1 MPRIVI
7 ADTNVLI
14 NLAIADALPLL
25 AQVPDLRFV
34 VCADVLGELTDP
46 AQSAGVHASI
56 ANGALSVVA
65 FETTAELATYAALR
79 RIIGQGEAAALAL
92 AEHRGFAIASD
103 EKRVFRREATARLG
117 AGHIVTTA
125 DVFVAC
131 IRAGAITIE
140 HADEALRTLAANRF
154 TLPFTSFRD
163 VL

>member
-7 ADTNVLI
+7 ADTNILI

-25 AQVPDLRFV
+25 AQVPDTRFV
-34 VCADVLGELTDP
+34 VCAEVLGELTDP
-46 AQSAGVHASI
+46 AQTAGVHACI

-65 FETTAELATYAALR
+65 FETTADLATYAALR
-79 RIIGQGEAAALAL
+79 RIMGQGEAASLAL
-92 AEHRGFAIASD
+92 AEHRNFAIASD

-117 AGHIVTTA
+117 FDRIVTTV

-131 IRAGAITIE
+131 IRAEAITIE
-140 HADEALRTLAANRF
+140 NADAALRTLAANRF
-154 TLPFTSFRD
+154 TLPFASFRD

>member
-25 AQVPDLRFV
+25 AQVPDTRFV
-34 VCADVLGELTDP
+34 VCAEVLGELTDP
-46 AQSAGVHASI
+46 AQAAAVQSSLAK
-56 ANGALSVVA
+56 GALSVVG
-65 FETTAELATYAALR
+65 FEATEELATYAALR
-79 RIIGQGEAAALAL
+79 RIMGQGEAAALAL

-103 EKRVFRREATARLG
+103 EKRVFRREAIARLG
-117 AGHIVTTA
+117 ADRIVTTA

-131 IRAGAITIE
+131 IRRGAITIDD
-140 HADEALRTLAANRF
+140 ADDALRTLAANRF
-154 TLPFTSFRD
+154 TLPFTSVRD

>member
-7 ADTNVLI
+7 VDTNVLI

-25 AQVPDLRFV
+25 AKVPETRFV
-34 VCADVLGELTDP
+34 VCAEVLGELTDP
-46 AQSAGVHASI
+46 AQSAGVHACV
-56 ANGALSVVA
+56 ANGVLSVVA
-65 FETTAELATYAALR
+65 FATTAELATYASLR

-92 AEHRGFAIASD
+92 AEHRGFAVASD

-117 AGHIVTTA
+117 AAFIVTTA

-131 IRAGAITIE
+131 IRAGAIAIE
-140 HADEALRTLAANRF
+140 DADAALQTLAANRF

-163 VL
+163 VM

>member
-14 NLAIADALPLL
+14 NLVIADALPLL
-25 AQVPDLRFV
+25 AEVPDTRFV
-34 VCADVLGELTDP
+34 VCGEVLGELTDP
-46 AQSAGVHASI
+46 VQSAGVNASI
-56 ANGALSVVA
+56 AKGVLSVVA
-65 FETTAELATYAALR
+65 FETTAELATYAGLR
-79 RIIGQGEAAALAL
+79 RIMGQGEAAAVAL
-92 AEHRGFAIASD
+92 AEHRGFSVASD

-117 AGHIVTTA
+117 GDRIVTTA

-131 IRAGAITIE
+131 IRAGAITTE
-140 HADEALRTLAANRF
+140 QADDALRTLAANRF